1 MKLKF
6 ILLGVL
12 LVGLFGADV
21 TVGSTGL
28 VWPFGAGDDEVMRRI
43 LFDFR
48 LPKTIVALLVGSALA
63 VSGLLMQTVFRNPLA
78 GPYVLGVSSG
88 ASLGVALFLLG
99 APVIGGLGMARDL
112 GMAVA
117 AWSGAAAILV
127 VVMVVSARIR
137 DMMAVLILG
146 MMFGSGAAALV
157 DLLQYFSSDSALK
170 GFVIWSMGSLGGL
183 SPAQVLI
190 LALCVGG
197 GILLSVL
204 SVKPLNLLLLGE
216 GYARSMGVSIRRV
229 RTVIFVATSL
239 LAGGVTA
246 FCGPIGFVGIAVP
259 HLARM
264 FFRRADHRIL
274 LPASMLIGAD
284 LMLLCDMLSQLPG
297 TDLILPVNTLTALVG
312 IPVVVAVVVNNKRGR
327 MM

>member
-1 MKLKF
+1 MRTKF
-6 ILLGVL
+6 ILLIVL
-12 LVGLFGADV
+12 LVALFGADV
-21 TVGSTGL
+21 VVGSTGL
-28 VWPFGAGDDEVMRRI
+28 LWPFGAGRDDVAWRI

-48 LPKTIVALLVGSALA
+48 LPKATAAWLVGSALA

-99 APVIGGLGMARDL
+99 APVLSGLGVARDL
-112 GMAVA
+112 GTAVA
-117 AWSGAAAILV
+117 AWGGAVAVLV
-127 VVMVVSARIR
+127 VVMAVSARIK
-137 DMMAVLILG
+137 DIMAVLILG

-157 DLLQYFSSDSALK
+157 DVLQYFSSDSALK

-183 SPAQVLI
+183 SHVQLLI
-190 LALCVGG
+190 LTLCVGG
-197 GILLSVL
+197 GILLAVL
-204 SVKPLNLLLLGE
+204 SVKPLNLLLLGD

-229 RTVIFVATSL
+229 RTVIFLATSL

-264 FFRRADHRIL
+264 CFRRADHRIL

-284 LMLLCDMLSQLPG
+284 LVLLCDLLSQLPG
-297 TDLILPVNTLTALVG
+297 TDLILPINTLTALVG